1 MIISCYNEE
10 HTILQVIDEVSAVLP
25 QAHIAV
31 FDNNSTDSSK
41 SLVLGRIQML
51 ANSANIDGGGGT
63 YQSFIESSAPE
74 SKNKVP
80 KTQDFAA
87 KINVESKRAESKRLD
102 SASLDSPA
110 NDTTLFNAT
119 SITPTSI
126 NPASIIPTSINSVST
141 IMPNGGRLSLFSTT
155 TQGKGAV
162 IADAFALLD
171 ADIYVMIDGDT
182 QYDTAFLPQALAH
195 FCQNQLDM
203 LNIARATINDSV
215 HRKGHSFGNKL
226 LSTAAAIFFGKNFGD
241 MLSGYR
247 IFSRAFVKS
256 FPAQSKGFEI
266 ETELSVFA
274 LQQNLRVDEI
284 EAPYKSRPEGSFSK
298 LHTFRD
304 GFRILFMI
312 FQLLFTERPLLVFGF
327 LSVLSFAVSLIIG
340 VDIFMEF
347 LETSRVARF
356 PTLFVCVGLGVIG
369 VVLGV
374 AGMLAHLVV
383 KGSKEARRMAYL
395 NHKKIL

>member
-1 MIISCYNEE
+1 
-10 HTILQVIDEVSAVLP
+10 
-25 QAHIAV
+25 
-31 FDNNSTDSSK
+31 
-41 SLVLGRIQML
+41 
-51 ANSANIDGGGGT
+51 
-63 YQSFIESSAPE
+63 
-74 SKNKVP
+74 
-80 KTQDFAA
+80 
-87 KINVESKRAESKRLD
+87 
-102 SASLDSPA
+102 
-110 NDTTLFNAT
+110 
-119 SITPTSI
+119 
-126 NPASIIPTSINSVST
+126 
-141 IMPNGGRLSLFSTT
+141 MPNGGRLSLFSTT

>member
-1 MIISCYNEE
+1 M
-10 HTILQVIDEVSAVLP
+10 
-25 QAHIAV
+25 
-31 FDNNSTDSSK
+31 
-41 SLVLGRIQML
+41 
-51 ANSANIDGGGGT
+51 GGT
-63 YQSFIESSAPE
+63 HSQSFIESSTPE
-74 SKNKVP
+74 SKNDEPKTKESKNKIP

-87 KINVESKRAESKRLD
+87 KINAESKRAESKRLD
-102 SASLDSPA
+102 SAGLDSPA
-110 NDTTLFNAT
+110 NNTALINTTLIN
-119 SITPTSI
+119 PTSI
-126 NPASIIPTSINSVST
+126 NPASINPAST
-141 IMPNGGRLSLFSTT
+141 ITPNGGRLSLFATT

-171 ADIYVMIDGDT
+171 AEIYVMIDGDT
-182 QYDTAFLPQALAH
+182 QCDASILPRAISHLAT
-195 FCQNQLDM
+195 NQLDM
-203 LNIARATINDSV
+203 LNIARSKSDSANY
-215 HRKGHSFGNKL
+215 RKGHSFGNKL

-298 LHTFRD
+298 LHTFKD

-312 FQLLFTERPLLVFGF
+312 FQLLFTERPLLVFGV

-356 PTLFVCVGLGVIG
+356 PTLFVCVGVGVIG

-383 KGSKEARRMAYL
+383 KGSKEVRRMAYL
-395 NHKKIL
+395 NHKKAL